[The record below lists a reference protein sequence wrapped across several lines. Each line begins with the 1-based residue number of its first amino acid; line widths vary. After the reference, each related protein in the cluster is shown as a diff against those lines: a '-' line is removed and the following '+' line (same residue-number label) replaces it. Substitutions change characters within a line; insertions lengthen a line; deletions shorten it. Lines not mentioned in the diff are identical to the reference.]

1 MTNAERFNRR
11 QKRGR
16 DAEWE
21 AFVPFLAEL
30 APGTFL
36 DVGCGTGYA
45 MVQGKGL
52 GFEVFGVDPELS
64 KFGVRDES
72 VNAVADRM
80 VTAAAERLPFEN
92 ARFDLVYSSHAIEHF
107 ADPKAGVA
115 EMARILRPKGRAV
128 LMVPTGTMAAILVVS
143 RWLFYTHRAIAKF
156 IIRTRSLK
164 GFLQIFLG
172 EPHGT
177 EASFAIGEVKKFSIK
192 RWRTLIGDCF
202 EVDEILL
209 PCLYPWP
216 DYPPLFPMMRLKRF
230 STSVVF
236 ICSKKAEPGLD
247 PAPRG

>member
-1 MTNAERFNRR
+1 MTKAERFNRR
-11 QKRGR
+11 QKKGR

-21 AFVPFLAEL
+21 AFVPFLAER

-45 MVQGKGL
+45 MVQGKKL

-64 KFGVRDES
+64 KFGVHDAS
-72 VNAVADRM
+72 VKVVSDRM
-80 VTAAAERLPFEN
+80 VTAAAEDLPFEN
-92 ARFDLVYSSHAIEHF
+92 DCFDLIYSSHAIEHF

-115 EMARILRPKGRAV
+115 EMARVLKPGGRAV

-143 RWLFYTHRAIAKF
+143 RWLFYTHRAVAKF
-156 IIRTRSLK
+156 VVRTRSLK
-164 GFLQIFLG
+164 GFLHIFLG

-177 EASFAIGEVKKFSIK
+177 EASFAIGEIKKFSIS
-192 RWRTLIGDCF
+192 RWQSLVADSF
-202 EVDEILL
+202 EVEQVLL

-236 ICSKKAEPGLD
+236 ICSKKTEPQID
-247 PAPRG
+247 